1 MLTSLVPF
9 GSHVGGDLGPFGGLL
24 GLLGSLGAPLDL
36 LGGVLGLSCSS
47 LGAPLVPPG
56 PLLRPLRPH
65 LGASWLSREPREDS
79 GVHFL
84 WICLWISDV
93 L

>member
-1 MLTSLVPF
+1 MLARLAPFWSHIGDDVGSL
-9 GSHVGGDLGPFGGLL
+9 G

-36 LGGVLGLSCSS
+36 LGVSWDSLAA

-56 PLLRPLRPH
+56 PLLNPLRPH
-65 LGASWLSREPREDS
+65 LGASWLSMEPREDS

-84 WICLWISDV
+84 PIYLWISNV